1 MDFLFGDKP
10 LMEKV
15 FKDMQPSLARLVLEW
30 SFTFPLSP
38 SDCLNEIAIFFAQRF
53 FCKSVQLNLNE
64 INSTVHYRFI
74 WMAHSE
80 LLITNIEAVDIF

>member
-38 SDCLNEIAIFFAQRF
+38 SDCLNEIAIFFARI
-53 FCKSVQLNLNE
+53 LANRPL
-64 INSTVHYRFI
+64 
-74 WMAHSE
+74 
-80 LLITNIEAVDIF
+80 AVDPSAYKSP